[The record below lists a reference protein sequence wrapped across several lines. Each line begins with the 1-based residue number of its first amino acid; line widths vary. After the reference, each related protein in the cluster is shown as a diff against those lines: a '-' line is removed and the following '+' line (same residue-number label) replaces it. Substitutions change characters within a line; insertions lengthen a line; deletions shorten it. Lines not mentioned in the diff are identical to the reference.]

1 MIITLDLTW
10 FLNFLPYF
18 MVGIGIGIACF
29 YGNNSSIES
38 ERKKHDLQV
47 KKEWVAML
55 SEQKKEKSKLQRWNN
70 NARRN

>member
-1 MIITLDLTW
+1 
-10 FLNFLPYF
+10 